1 MSKNFFEIKNVD
13 FIEKYLGDEAGDLG
27 EAVLT
32 PERFYD
38 MFINLNQ
45 IEIANGK

>member
-1 MSKNFFEIKNVD
+1 
-13 FIEKYLGDEAGDLG
+13 LGDEAGDLG